1 MILSSPYSEWT
12 TYYYVYEIESFTT
25 YIVTTVLS
33 VMATDSAAASSSF
46 NDITATAAFT
56 APPTLLP
63 GGSIPSQSPT
73 EPTQA
78 TSTFSAGE
86 SSVAGSGTSNPNAAP
101 SARIRRGESLG
112 VACIVGVVMMM
123 MMVLTV

>member
-1 MILSSPYSEWT
+1 M
-12 TYYYVYEIESFTT
+12 YEIESFTT

-33 VMATDSAAASSSF
+33 VIATDSAAASSSF

-63 GGSIPSQSPT
+63 GGSTPSQS
-73 EPTQA
+73 PTQA
-78 TSTFSAGE
+78 TSTFSAGQ

-101 SARIRRGESLG
+101 SAKIRRGEALG
-112 VACIVGVVMMM
+112 VACIVGAVIMM
-123 MMVLTV
+123 MMVLTM